1 MHKPRIAIACQGGG
15 AHAAFT
21 AGVLDR
27 VLEPGFLGGRELVAL
42 SGTSGGAVCAAIAW
56 SGLLRR
62 GAAEARA
69 RLHQFWRHD
78 LPAAAPLDAA
88 LNDWAV
94 FTARLPFSFRVS
106 PYASVPVARD
116 TLERLLVEQVQLGA
130 VPLDLQARRNPCLR
144 IGAAD
149 VLSGNA
155 ACFEGET
162 LEIGHILASAAVPP
176 LFRAEVVGGRAYWD
190 GLYSQNPPVRELI
203 KLPGGHERKP
213 DEIWVIRLNP
223 RARAALPTSS
233 DEIEDRRNELA
244 GNLPLDQEL
253 YLIGKINKLI
263 EAAPALR
270 KLPEKRYKPIAVR
283 EVELDRGGDYASKL
297 DRSPGSL
304 RALWDRGRRL
314 APLFLSDASLRAL

>member
-1 MHKPRIAIACQGGG
+1 MHNPRIAIACQGGG

-21 AGVLDR
+21 AGVLHR

-56 SGLLRR
+56 SGLVRQ

-69 RLHQFWRHD
+69 RLAAFWLDD

-106 PYASVPVARD
+106 PYAYVPVARD
-116 TLERLLVEQVQLGA
+116 TLARLLVEHVRLGA
-130 VPLDLQARRNPCLR
+130 VPAAEHARRNPFLR
-144 IGAAD
+144 IGATD
-149 VLSGNA
+149 VLSGSA
-155 ACFEGET
+155 SCFGGAT

-176 LFRAEVVGGRAYWD
+176 LFRAEVVGGRPYWD

-203 KLPGGHERKP
+203 KLPGAHERKP

-223 RARAALPTSS
+223 RARSALPTSS

-253 YLIGKINKLI
+253 YLIGKINELI

-270 KLPEKRYKPIAVR
+270 EHPAKRYKPIAVR
-283 EVELDRGGDYASKL
+283 EIELDRGGDYASKL
-297 DRSPGSL
+297 DRSAAAL
-304 RALWDRGRRL
+304 RALWERGRRL
-314 APLFLSDASLRAL
+314 APRFLSDASLRAL